1 MCSVR
6 YLIVQRTT
14 TRAELSRVTADAQGF
29 AILRATAVLSG
40 DAALRA
46 RFDLTRLG
54 AVRGGLVAWLLQR
67 AALEDSAFPPANGAG
82 LFTLPAVD
90 EPTDAEACRWR
101 ACLML
106 YGLVRALDE
115 ASKGD
120 DERVRAAE
128 DAVERFGSALVLPRT
143 MRSLA
148 LGVWAVDLCA
158 SQQQQSTRIRAH
170 ARELLRT
177 LGAAGA
183 DPELRLNVLRAVLR
197 MPGEGSS
204 DELPGI
210 IALGASEMH
219 GDAQITPLRSRPR
232 WRAATGSSV
241 CLQRSSCAVA
251 AEGENA
257 RALLLCVEW
266 MWARRRLHELLLLP
280 PQRAKSLS
288 SCAF

>member
-1 MCSVR
+1 MC
-6 YLIVQRTT
+6 
-14 TRAELSRVTADAQGF
+14 AADAG
-29 AILRATAVLSG
+29 APERPWHDLNLHAHDLVIAV
-40 DAALRA
+40 AAR
-46 RFDLTRLG
+46 
-54 AVRGGLVAWLLQR
+54 
-67 AALEDSAFPPANGAG
+67 
-82 LFTLPAVD
+82 
-90 EPTDAEACRWR
+90 
-101 ACLML
+101 
-106 YGLVRALDE
+106 
-115 ASKGD
+115 D

-204 DELPGI
+204 GELPGV

-219 GDAQITPLRSRPR
+219 GDAQITLTAVE
-232 WRAATGSSV
+232 AALAGGHWELGFA
-241 CLQRSSCAVA
+241 LQRSSCAVA
-251 AEGENA
+251 AEGDNE

-266 MWARRRLHELLLLP
+266 MWTRQMRQLYGVSCVVGRAAARA
-280 PQRAKSLS
+280 RA
-288 SCAF
+288 